1 MRIMNGHRTI
11 SEAEFLADDKTI
23 AVYREGDSFPDN
35 IRKYIYNHEEGE
47 ILLTDVITPL
57 EKGKEW
63 LFELTCKHQSRTGKL
78 LIEGGQLFVRQT
90 SGFHNLEEYAFHL
103 GIEIQGKI
111 IIMARGT
118 WGNNLCDPNYVN
130 YGNIEYKDSFPFGIK
145 EAYYTRFDGLNIYP
159 EQTVGVSSYMLPRPA
174 ISLCVIDYHLDRFK
188 NNKKKQLQWFDE
200 HFPHLAPKK
209 KGEIRYGFREILNTI
224 PFYDTYAGEKQTQL
238 PLDFLFMKH
247 DPQDGVVYHMVDD
260 KVDEMRIVD
269 DPVDVIDRYCEH
281 VLLNKPERFD
291 FLPFTSPLTF

>member
-1 MRIMNGHRTI
+1 MRIMNGHSTI
-11 SEAEFLADDKTI
+11 SAVEFLTDRDVA
-23 AVYREGDSFPDN
+23 AVYREGDSFPDK
-35 IRKYIYNHEEGE
+35 IRKYIYNHEEGD
-47 ILLTDVITPL
+47 IPLPDVITPL

-63 LFELTCKHQSRTGKL
+63 LFELTCKHQPRTGKL
-78 LIEGGQLFVRQT
+78 LMDAGELVVRQLST
-90 SGFHNLEEYAFHL
+90 GFKKDGYSLKL
-103 GIEIQGKI
+103 GIEVQGKM
-111 IIMARGT
+111 IIMARDT
-118 WGNNLCDPNYVN
+118 WGRKLSDPDYEN
-130 YGNIEYKDSFPFGIK
+130 YGYIEYKDSFPFGIK

-159 EQTVGVSSYMLPRPA
+159 EQVVGVSSYMLPKPA
-174 ISLCVIDYHLDRFK
+174 SGLCIIDYHLDRFK